1 MTERHRSRVVIGI
14 LLVILGLWFMAVQIV
29 PGLRDWAQLNL
40 AWPLIVVAVGLSL
53 LVIGLLSSTPGMAVP
68 ACVVAGIGGLLYWQ
82 NATGN
87 WASWAYAWTLIPGF
101 AGIGTMLAG
110 LLGDRSASV
119 SGGAWTV
126 LISVVLFAAFG
137 SLLGGPS
144 VLGAYWPVLLIGL
157 GLLLLIRPLT
167 RSRS

>member
-14 LLVILGLWFMAVQIV
+14 LLVILGLWFLAVQVV

-53 LVIGLLSSTPGMAVP
+53 LVIGLLNSTPGMAVP

-82 NATGN
+82 NATGD
-87 WASWAYAWTLIPGF
+87 WASWAYAWALIPGF

-119 SGGAWTV
+119 TGGAWTV
-126 LISVVLFAAFG
+126 LISAVLFAAFG
-137 SLLGGPS
+137 SLLGGPH